1 MSKSATDER
10 CGERTV
16 TAAAAAAAVNA
27 CPVMYTQTH
36 TGTHA
41 SKTH

>member
-16 TAAAAAAAVNA
+16 IAAAAAAVKA